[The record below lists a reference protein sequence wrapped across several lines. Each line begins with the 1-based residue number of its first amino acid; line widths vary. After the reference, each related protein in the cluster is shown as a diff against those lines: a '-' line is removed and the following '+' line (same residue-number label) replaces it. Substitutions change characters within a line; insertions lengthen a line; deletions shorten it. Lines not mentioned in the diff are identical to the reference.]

1 MKRKLYLFA
10 LLSCLLSFNQL
21 NAQEHKTVS
30 SQRMLPYWQDVSVVQ
45 VNKEYPRTQFMTY
58 DNKAEALQN
67 RFEESQYH
75 LSLNGRWKFFFVDGY
90 KQLPGN
96 ITDSTVSL
104 TGWKEINVPGNW

>member
-75 LSLNGRWKFFFVDGY
+75 LSLNG
-90 KQLPGN
+90 
-96 ITDSTVSL
+96 
-104 TGWKEINVPGNW
+104 